1 MNLLS
6 DYKKMK
12 KIENVID
19 VLIENIES
27 MNKTLI
33 EISSKLDELIEL
45 TKKK

>member
-27 MNKTLI
+27 MNKTLR